1 MKAVHPDNLDDV
13 IAIIRKPVDLSETR
27 ESLMSRLN
35 IDIIQT
41 NAILEMNLK
50 RLNGIQIDSMQIE
63 FNKCHEE
70 NVDYRKILDNI
81 SNVYEIILTETQE
94 QIQLFSGAK
103 EDLDKYWTIYP
114 YSKRLTEIHED
125 LIKTDLGS
133 LTKEEDSILLYSN
146 DGYIRRIAVD
156 EFKEQRRGTQGNR
169 KFDLKKNDYI
179 ISTTDTHSHDD
190 VMFIT
195 EKGQAFTL
203 KAYEISTNASGRHIN
218 NLLPNKKADEKL

>member
-1 MKAVHPDNLDDV
+1 M
-13 IAIIRKPVDLSETR
+13 
-27 ESLMSRLN
+27 
-35 IDIIQT
+35 
-41 NAILEMNLK
+41 
-50 RLNGIQIDSMQIE
+50 
-63 FNKCHEE
+63 
-70 NVDYRKILDNI
+70 
-81 SNVYEIILTETQE
+81 
-94 QIQLFSGAK
+94 
-103 EDLDKYWTIYP
+103 
-114 YSKRLTEIHED
+114 TEIHEN

-203 KAYEISTNASGRHIN
+203 KAYEISTNESGRHIN
-218 NLLPNKKADEKL
+218 NLLPNKRLMIKS